1 MSQPERIPLY
11 LTEQHNCSYL
21 PDELAQTA
29 FVDPTVTISAPV
41 YSSLNQQGFRRSG
54 EYFYRPQCG
63 ACKSCKSLRVPVT
76 QFVANRSQQRCK
88 KMNASLTTKVVKEA
102 NIWDYY
108 ELYCRYLKL
117 RHSDGD
123 MYPPNPN
130 QYESFLGAFTGFVQ
144 YVEYY
149 LDGQLIMVSVMDE
162 LPDAISA
169 IYTFFDP
176 SFQKRSLGSYAILW
190 QINHARERRIP
201 YVYLGFW
208 IENCDKMNYKSNF
221 KPHQI
226 LDDGAWKNTEN
237 N

>member
-21 PDELAQTA
+21 RDEIAQTA
-29 FVDPTVTISAPV
+29 FVDPSIAITTPV

-63 ACKSCKSLRVPVT
+63 ACKGCKSLRVPVVH
-76 QFVANRSQQRCK
+76 FVENRSQQRCK
-88 KMNASLTTKVVKEA
+88 KKNTELTTKVRKDVD
-102 NIWDYY
+102 IWEYY
-108 ELYCRYLKL
+108 ELYCKYLTF

-130 QYESFLGAFTGFVQ
+130 QYESFLGAFTEFVR

-149 LDGQLIMVSVMDE
+149 SGDELIMVSVMDE
-162 LPDAISA
+162 LPDALSA

-176 SFQKRSLGSYAILW
+176 SYVKQSLGSYAILW
-190 QINHARERRIP
+190 QIDYAQMRRIP

-208 IENCDKMNYKSNF
+208 IEDCDKMSYKSNF

-226 LDDGAWKNTEN
+226 LEEGSWQHG
-237 N
+237 